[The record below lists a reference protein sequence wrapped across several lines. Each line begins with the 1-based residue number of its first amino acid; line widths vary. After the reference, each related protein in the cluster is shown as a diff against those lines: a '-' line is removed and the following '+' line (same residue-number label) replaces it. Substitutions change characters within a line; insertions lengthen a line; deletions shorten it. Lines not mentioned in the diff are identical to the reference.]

1 MFTLIGGHT
10 MAVGVS
16 LAENRRDRVRI
27 LVVDDSRVVRKAVE
41 KILGDDFEL
50 IEAEDGEAGWERL
63 AADERIEVLITDILM
78 PRLDGYGLICRV
90 RAADTARLR
99 ELPIIAITGAEDDTV
114 RERAYA
120 CGATDFIVKPID
132 KVQLVAR
139 ARAHAR
145 LDQALRR
152 LNEAEAALDAQTVD
166 PVTGF
171 ATRQEFQR
179 RGDELLIQ
187 AFRDDRPLSLLRF
200 DPDDLRILYDM
211 HGDESCDRLFAW
223 LAERV
228 RGVLRPTDT
237 AGRLGGGRFALL
249 LPATGEAQA
258 AELAE
263 LLRAA
268 CAEKPCPL
276 GDATAVAVT
285 VSLGI
290 ATTGRGAA
298 DSIDELLACA
308 ERRVT
313 LAKAAGGNRLGIGYE
328 EAVAAPEEAVLE
340 QPDLET
346 ALKLLESGDVGKL
359 TPYLPELLARLLPLL
374 DHGNE
379 QLDLGLDFALNE
391 LRDKLSRLE

>member
-1 MFTLIGGHT
+1 MTLET
-10 MAVGVS
+10 S
-16 LAENRRDRVRI
+16 LAEKRRDRVRI
-27 LVVDDSRVVRKAVE
+27 LVVDDSRVIRKAVE

-50 IEAEDGEAGWERL
+50 IEAEDGEAGWAQL

-90 RAADTARLR
+90 RAADAARLR

-139 ARAHAR
+139 ARAHAK
-145 LDQALRR
+145 LDQTLRR
-152 LNEAEAALDAQTVD
+152 LSEAEAALEAQTAD

-171 ATRQEFQR
+171 ATRQEFHR
-179 RGDELLIQ
+179 LGDELLIQ

-200 DPDDLRILYDM
+200 DPDDLRTLYDT
-211 HGDESCDRLFAW
+211 HGDDGCDRLFAW

-228 RGVLRPTDT
+228 RAVLRPTD
-237 AGRLGGGRFALL
+237 AGARLGGGRFALL
-249 LPATGEAQA
+249 LPATGDAQA

-268 CAEKPCPL
+268 VADKPCPL
-276 GDATAVAVT
+276 GGATVPVT
-285 VSLGI
+285 ISLGT
-290 ATTGRGAA
+290 ATTGHGAA
-298 DSIDELLACA
+298 DSIDDLLAHA

-313 LAKAAGGNRLGIGYE
+313 LAKAAGGNRLGVGYE
-328 EAVAAPEEAVLE
+328 QAVAAPEVAVME

-346 ALKLLESGDVGKL
+346 ALRLLETGDVGRL

-379 QLDLGLDFALNE
+379 QLDLGMDFALTE
-391 LRDKLSRLE
+391 LRDKLSRLK

>member
-1 MFTLIGGHT
+1 MTT
-10 MAVGVS
+10 NVS
-16 LAENRRDRVRI
+16 AAEQPRDRVRI
-27 LVVDDSRVVRKAVE
+27 LVVDDSRVIRKAVE

-50 IEAEDGEAGWERL
+50 LEAEDGEAGWEQL
-63 AADERIEVLITDILM
+63 AQDGRIEVLITDIMM

-90 RAADTARLR
+90 RAADIPRLR
-99 ELPIIAITGAEDDTV
+99 DLPIIAITGAEDDTV

-152 LNEAEAALDAQTVD
+152 LNEAEEALEAQTVD
-166 PVTGF
+166 PVTQLV
-171 ATRQEFQR
+171 TRQEFQR
-179 RGDELLIQ
+179 RGDALLIQ

-200 DPDDLRILYDM
+200 DIDDLRTLYDA
-211 HGDESCDRLFAW
+211 HGDEGCDRLFVW
-223 LAERV
+223 CAERA
-228 RGVLRPTDT
+228 RGILRPTDV
-237 AGRLGGGRFALL
+237 AARLGGGRFALL
-249 LPATGEAQA
+249 LPATDDGQA
-258 AELAE
+258 AALAE
-263 LLRAA
+263 GLRAA
-268 CAEKPCPL
+268 
-276 GDATAVAVT
+276 VAGTPWDTGSASLTVT
-285 VSLGI
+285 VSLGA
-290 ATTGRGAA
+290 ATTGHSAA
-298 DSIDELLACA
+298 DSIDDLLARA
-308 ERRVT
+308 EQHVT

-328 EAVAAPEEAVLE
+328 AAVAAPEVAVLE

-346 ALKLLESGDVGKL
+346 ALKLLEAGDFGKL

-379 QLDLGLDFALNE
+379 QLSLGLDFALDD

>member
-1 MFTLIGGHT
+1 MTVDT
-10 MAVGVS
+10 S

-27 LVVDDSRVVRKAVE
+27 LVVDDSRVIRKAIE

-50 IEAEDGEAGWERL
+50 LEAEDGEAAWERL
-63 AADERIEVLITDILM
+63 AADEHIEVLITDILM

-90 RAADTARLR
+90 RAADAARLR
-99 ELPIIAITGAEDDTV
+99 ELPIIAITGAEDETV

-132 KVQLVAR
+132 KLELVAR
-139 ARAHAR
+139 ARAHAK
-145 LDQALRR
+145 LDQTLRR

-166 PVTGF
+166 PVTQL
-171 ATRQEFQR
+171 ATRQEFHR
-179 RGDELLIQ
+179 CGDELLIQ
-187 AFRDDRPLSLLRF
+187 AFRDEQPLSLLRA
-200 DPDDLRILYDM
+200 DPDDLRTLYDT
-211 HGDESCDRLFAW
+211 HGDDGCDRLFAW
-223 LAERV
+223 LADHVRRV
-228 RGVLRPTDT
+228 MRPTDVG
-237 AGRLGGGRFALL
+237 ARLGGGRFALL

-258 AELAE
+258 AELAT
-263 LLRAA
+263 LLRSAVA
-268 CAEKPCPL
+268 DKPCPL
-276 GDATAVAVT
+276 GDATRPVT

-290 ATTGRGAA
+290 ATTGHGAA
-298 DSIDELLACA
+298 DSIDELLARA

-313 LAKAAGGNRLGIGYE
+313 LAKAAGGNRLGTDYE
-328 EAVAAPEEAVLE
+328 QAVAAPEEAVLE

-379 QLDLGLDFALNE
+379 QLDLGLDFALND
-391 LRDKLSRLE
+391 LRDRLSRLK

>member
-1 MFTLIGGHT
+1 MTT
-10 MAVGVS
+10 DVS
-16 LAENRRDRVRI
+16 AAEQSHDRVRI
-27 LVVDDSRVVRKAVE
+27 LVVDDSRVIRKAVE
-41 KILGDDFEL
+41 KILGDDFEIL
-50 IEAEDGEAGWERL
+50 EGEDGEAGWERL
-63 AADERIEVLITDILM
+63 TQDEAIEVLITDIMM

-90 RAADTARLR
+90 RAADTPRLR

-152 LNEAEAALDAQTVD
+152 LNEAEEALEAQTVD

-187 AFRDDRPLSLLRF
+187 SFSHDQPLSLLRF
-200 DPDDLRILYDM
+200 DIDDLRTLYDA
-211 HGDESCDRLFAW
+211 HGDDGCDRLFIW
-223 LAERV
+223 LAEHV
-228 RGVLRPTDT
+228 RRIARPTDVT
-237 AGRLGGGRFALL
+237 GRLGGGRFALL
-249 LPATGEAQA
+249 LPATGEEQA
-258 AELAE
+258 ASLAE

-268 CAEKPCPL
+268 IAEKSW
-276 GDATAVAVT
+276 DAGGAPAPVTA
-285 VSLGI
+285 SLGA
-290 ATTGRGAA
+290 ATTGHGTA
-298 DSIDELLACA
+298 DSIDDLLARA
-308 ERRVT
+308 EQRLT

-328 EAVAAPEEAVLE
+328 AAVAAPEVAVLE

-346 ALKLLESGDVGKL
+346 ALKLLEAGDFGKL

-379 QLDLGLDFALNE
+379 QLSLGLDFALDD
-391 LRDKLSRLE
+391 LRDKLSRLK